1 MSPLNV
7 LRKRNIRETTLV
19 DDANPKFSV
28 LAKRIQLRRAR
39 RFGRPLLTY
48 VCTMGVLLCSSR
60 VFGGANSSDP
70 PMTVLAAT
78 PPMGWNSWDGY
89 GTTIDEAQFKA
100 NAVWFADHLKPYG
113 WQYVVID
120 MEWFV
125 KNPIAEGNSK
135 NFQYAMDEHGR
146 YVPPESRFPSAADG
160 QGFKALADFTHSL
173 GLKFG
178 IHILR
183 GIPKEAVAKNLPI
196 ADSPY
201 HAADAAV
208 MSDTC
213 PWNFDNLGVDPST
226 PGGQAYYDSVI
237 KLYASWGVDFIKV
250 DCISDRPYKGDE
262 IRSIS
267 EAIAES
273 GRSIVLSLSPGP
285 SPLDKAQELKKYGQM
300 WRISNDIWDLW
311 HNDEFYPKG
320 VGDQFQNVAKWASIS
335 EPGHWPDADMLPIG
349 KLGPAPGWGQARE
362 SRLTHDEQRTLLT
375 LWSMF
380 CSPLM
385 VGGDLSAADEWTT
398 SLLTN
403 PEVLAVDQQS
413 RQGHQ
418 LLATND
424 TVVWESSPGSGDGS
438 YVALF
443 NISSKPL
450 QMHYRWK
457 DLALS
462 LPSYTVRDLW
472 ERKDLG
478 KMEGINT
485 TIPPHGSVLYK
496 VSNEH

>member
-1 MSPLNV
+1 LLDN
-7 LRKRNIRETTLV
+7 
-19 DDANPKFSV
+19 ANLKFCAP
-28 LAKRIQLRRAR
+28 AKRVQLRRVR
-39 RFGRPLLTY
+39 MFGRPFLTH
-48 VCTMGVLLCSSR
+48 VCMMGVLLCSSR
-60 VFGGANSSDP
+60 VFGGANSSDS

-89 GTTIDEAQFKA
+89 GTTINEAQFRA
-100 NAVWFADHLKPYG
+100 NADWFAQHLKPYG

-125 KNPIAEGNSK
+125 TNPIPEGNSK
-135 NFQYAMDEHGR
+135 DFHYSMDEYAR
-146 YVPPESRFPSAADG
+146 YVPPASRFPSAANSR
-160 QGFKALADFTHSL
+160 GFKEIADYTHSL

-208 MSDTC
+208 TSDTC
-213 PWNFDNLGVDPST
+213 PWNFDNFGVDPSK
-226 PGGQAYYDSVI
+226 PAGQAYYDSIV

-262 IRSIS
+262 IRSLS
-267 EAIAES
+267 EAIWKS
-273 GRSIVLSLSPGP
+273 GQPIVLSLSPGP
-285 SPLDKAQELKKYGQM
+285 SPLDKTQELKKYAQM

-320 VGDQFQNVAKWASIS
+320 LGDQFQNIAKWTSIS

-349 KLGPAPGWGQARE
+349 RLGPAPGWGKPRE

-375 LWSMF
+375 LWSIF

-385 VGGDLSAADEWTT
+385 VGGDLAAADDWTT

-403 PEVLAVDQQS
+403 PDVIAVDQHS
-413 RQGHQ
+413 KNGHPVITTED
-418 LLATND
+418 A
-424 TVVWESSPGSGDGS
+424 VVWSSMPESGDGS
-438 YVALF
+438 YIALF
-443 NISSKPL
+443 NISPKPL
-450 QMHYRWK
+450 QMHYVWK
-457 DLALS
+457 DLGLS
-462 LPSYTVRDLW
+462 LPSYTVQDLW
-472 ERKDLG
+472 ERKHLG

-485 TIPPHGSVLYK
+485 TIPPHGSVLYR
-496 VSNEH
+496 VSTEH